1 MLIFLLT
8 VEGIIQSRSS
18 DALTQSGDQK
28 LLQTTSLFLTRQ
40 SCRNRRWQV
49 GNARSFAFSQRD
61 S

>member
-28 LLQTTSLFLTRQ
+28 LLQTTSLFLTR
-40 SCRNRRWQV
+40 
-49 GNARSFAFSQRD
+49 
-61 S
+61 